1 MKRLKYV
8 SQFSRYIPPEEIHDI
23 VEKASV
29 NNAKLD
35 ISGLLMSGDNL
46 FFQIL
51 EGPDERVTDLYN
63 RICRDDRH
71 IQVMTV
77 SDEPIEERLFST
89 WGMRNLDIASEEQ
102 PVLEPVRSLLRAVM
116 GQRTSLNQL
125 MQRHA
130 QRGLDA
136 AGSPLT
142 SQLKQ
147 LDDLLTG
154 IAMVVYTVGDI
165 EAA

>member
-8 SQFSRYIPPEEIHDI
+8 SEFSRYIAPEEIHDI

-35 ISGLLMSGDNL
+35 ISGILMSGDGL

-51 EGPDERVTDLYN
+51 EGPEEVVDALYQK
-63 RICRDDRH
+63 ICKDDRH
-71 IQVMTV
+71 TKVMTV
-77 SDEPIEERLFST
+77 SDDSIEERLFST

-102 PVLEPVRSLLRAVM
+102 PVLQPVRSLLRAVM

-125 MQRHA
+125 MARHA
-130 QRGLDA
+130 SRGLTADEN
-136 AGSPLT
+136 PLS